1 MWLRFRSKYNA
12 LWNGIAHSMR
22 VPASLR
28 PWLPRV
34 AIAAVLVFA
43 CYRFEWHWLR
53 NITASIIVRLSRV
66 LALPVNQP
74 APDVME
80 MNGTHYVCYI
90 SCTMI
95 DVFCAASALMWNAY
109 LPFLR
114 NVLRLVY
121 LFFFVFALNILRLEV
136 DFQLVYHF
144 QTPSIVGH
152 EILGG
157 IAYFIVLIMVVET
170 REKGVQ
176 QNKPGQH

>member
-1 MWLRFRSKYNA
+1 MWLRSGWKYNA
-12 LWNGIAHSMR
+12 LWNGIADSMR
-22 VPASLR
+22 VPAWLR
-28 PWLPRV
+28 PWLPRL

-43 CYRFEWHWLR
+43 CYRFEWQWLR
-53 NITASIIVRLSRV
+53 NITASIIVRLSRL

-95 DVFCAASALMWNAY
+95 DVFCAASALLWNAC
-109 LPFLR
+109 LPFSKNL
-114 NVLRLVY
+114 LRLVK
-121 LFFFVFALNILRLEV
+121 LFFFVFIINILRLET

-157 IAYFIVLIMVVET
+157 IAYFIVLVVVVET

-176 QNKPGQH
+176 KIIQSQY

>member
-1 MWLRFRSKYNA
+1 
-12 LWNGIAHSMR
+12 MR
-22 VPASLR
+22 VPLLLR
-28 PWLPRV
+28 PWLPRLS
-34 AIAAVLVFA
+34 IAAVLVFA

-53 NITASIIVRLSRV
+53 NITASIIVRLSQF

-95 DVFCAASALMWNAY
+95 DVFCAASALMWNGC
-109 LPFLR
+109 LPFLK
-114 NVLRLVY
+114 NLLRLAK
-121 LFFFVFALNILRLEV
+121 LFFFVFAINILRLEA

-144 QTPSIVGH
+144 HTPSIVGH

-157 IAYFIVLIMVVET
+157 MAYFIVLVMVVET
-170 REKGVQ
+170 REKGVHR
-176 QNKPGQH
+176 NNPGATVS